1 MNCSDTDLRHD
12 TSLLTSHM
20 PPHMYHPDSDQSV
33 ISILNSDQWEA
44 RTQDLDTRS
53 LQGVGG
59 MEDMC
64 PDSLWIVGAG
74 QLICLIKT
82 KTSPSPHVMI
92 HRYNLSKLHLYHQL
106 WVKLGQWEVATLP
119 FLLKLW
125 NKSSRKAANNCKS
138 VIKYSFFS
146 SMWIR
151 RKKKKKERV
160 SRPQIYLFH
169 RTSSYTINRH
179 Q

>member
-1 MNCSDTDLRHD
+1 MTWVSSAPRLSETIRSIRAAGSSDDRVCIRWTAVTLISDMIPASSHHTCPR
-12 TSLLTSHM
+12 TCITQTVTNQWSVSWTLTNERPGH
-20 PPHMYHPDSDQSV
+20 
-33 ISILNSDQWEA
+33 
-44 RTQDLDTRS
+44 RTWTLAHYKE
-53 LQGVGG
+53 L
-59 MEDMC
+59 EDMC

-146 SMWIR
+146 SM
-151 RKKKKKERV
+151 
-160 SRPQIYLFH
+160 
-169 RTSSYTINRH
+169 
-179 Q
+179 